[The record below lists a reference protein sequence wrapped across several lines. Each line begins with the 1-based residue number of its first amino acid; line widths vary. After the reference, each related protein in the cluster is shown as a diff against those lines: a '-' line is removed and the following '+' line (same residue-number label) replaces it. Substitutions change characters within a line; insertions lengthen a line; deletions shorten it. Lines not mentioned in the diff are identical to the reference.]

1 MRNYAKQLTANKHDG
16 AAELSPARRR
26 GILAVVA
33 VALMMVVS
41 AVSGLNVA
49 LPDLARDTGASQT
62 EMTWIVDAYT
72 VVFAGML
79 LGAGALGDRYG
90 RKRMLVAGLVIFGAA
105 AGWAMTVGDPAT
117 LIIIRAVMGIGAAA
131 VMPTTL
137 AVITTSFP
145 EAERGKAIG
154 LWVGV
159 AGGGAV
165 LGLFASGIL
174 LEYFAWNSFFG
185 LNVALA
191 ATALLGALALIPE
204 SRSPQHGRFDTIG
217 AVLSVV
223 AVSSLVFAII
233 EGTEQGW
240 SEPLTLLSAG
250 TAVLSLAGFV
260 ARELTT
266 ASPLLDVRLF
276 RSRGFSAGS
285 VSITLQ
291 FFASFGFFFIIM
303 QYLQF
308 VTGRSPLEAA
318 VTVLPLPFLLIPTAR
333 LAPRLADRIGINI
346 TGALGLGSIAVGLG
360 IISTLT
366 ASFDAVTFYSGL
378 AFFAVGMGLA
388 GTPATTAITRSLPPE
403 GQGVASAVNDVSR
416 EFGSALG
423 IAVLGS
429 LLTSTYRDAVAP
441 ALGNLPAGVAEGASS
456 SVAFLQSDAVQALGP
471 AAQPLIDAATS
482 AFADGVSAAMLT
494 GAGVVLAG
502 AVFVL
507 LRAPR
512 REAVP
517 RS

>member
-1 MRNYAKQLTANKHDG
+1 MRNYGRQATVQPDDG
-16 AAELSPARRR
+16 AVELSPRRRR

-49 LPDLARDTGASQT
+49 LPELARDTGASQT
-62 EMTWIVDAYT
+62 QLTWIVDAYT

-90 RKRMLVAGLVIFGAA
+90 RKRMLVAGLVVFGAG
-105 AGWAMTVGDPAT
+105 AGWAMTLDDPSA
-117 LIIIRAVMGIGAAA
+117 LIVIRAVMGIGAAA

-145 EAERGKAIG
+145 EAERGRAIG

-185 LNVALA
+185 LNVTLA
-191 ATALLGALALIPE
+191 ATALLGTIVLIPE
-204 SRSPQHGRFDTIG
+204 SRSSGPGRFDTAG
-217 AVLSVV
+217 AVLALV

-233 EGTEQGW
+233 EGSDQGW
-240 SEPLTLLSAG
+240 AEPLTLVAAA

-260 ARELTT
+260 ARELT
-266 ASPLLDVRLF
+266 AAAPLLDVRLF

-285 VSITLQ
+285 VSITIQ
-291 FFASFGFFFIIM
+291 FFAAFGFFFLIL

-308 VTGRSPLEAA
+308 VLGRTPLEAA
-318 VTVLPLPFLLIPTAR
+318 LTILPLPFLLIPTAR

-346 TGALGLGSIAVGLG
+346 TGALGLGSIAAGLA

-366 ASFDAVTFYSGL
+366 VSFSAVTFYSGL
-378 AFFAVGMGLA
+378 FFFAVGMGLA
-388 GTPATTAITRSLPPE
+388 GTPATTAITRSLPE
-403 GQGVASAVNDVSR
+403 SRQGVASAVNDVSR

-423 IAVLGS
+423 IALLGS
-429 LLTSTYRDAVAP
+429 LLTSTYRDALAP
-441 ALGNLPAGVAEGASS
+441 AVEGLPARVAEGASAS
-456 SVAFLQSDAVQALGP
+456 IAFVQSERVRDLGP
-471 AAQPLIDAATS
+471 AAQPLIDAAAR
-482 AFADGVSAAMLT
+482 AFVEGVSAATLA
-494 GAGVVLAG
+494 GAAVVLAG

-512 REAVP
+512 KASAV
-517 RS
+517 SS